1 MLFRRL
7 LRCLL
12 ASLMVIPM
20 ALVAGATDPAG
31 ASRTTSGTD
40 FWLAFG
46 QNLTPSGQ
54 RLFLTGS
61 TATTATVSIASLS
74 FSETVSITPGTVS
87 TVEVPTAVQ
96 VGGTEGTTDE
106 GIRITAG
113 EPITVYGA
121 NVAQYSS
128 DAFVGLPV
136 ASLGNRYRVLSYAA
150 SSGSLPSRLTVVGTV
165 DGTTV
170 TITPASTLAGGRTA
184 NTPYTV
190 TLNAGQTYTV
200 TSSSSS
206 SNSAVIGNHDVTG
219 TVVESTQPVSVFAS
233 VDCVNIIAGACDH
246 IVEQLPPTE
255 AWGTNFLAVR
265 FPKAS
270 GGDRFRIIADQ
281 DDTEVRAEGNL
292 LATLDAGEFLQTT
305 LPTGSPTGAQ
315 GVLITT
321 SKPAMVM
328 QYMEGGTTYSDG
340 TVTRSGDPAMLLIP
354 PYEQFQAAYTF
365 ATPAVGFE
373 LHAINVMAPTSSTGS
388 ILLDGVP
395 MVATWNPIAGT
406 TFSAAQVWTT
416 AGTHTITGS
425 LPFGLAVSGY
435 NDFNSYAYAGGYS
448 VSQVASVTELDL
460 GGITEVPGLTG
471 GDSDD
476 SCFDLT
482 VKNTNGDP
490 VEGVRVD
497 AEVTGANPQTTFA
510 VSDADGIAEVCLT
523 GTDPGTSTINLNVG
537 GVTSTLTM
545 TWASTAP
552 STTVPAPTT
561 TTTEP
566 PAPTTVPAPTTTVPT
581 APTTTV
587 PVARSAA
594 LPSGDPVAVEGP
606 ALRSVPVDAPTGATI
621 IGLGITPSGSGSW
634 SLDSRGTVRTAGDAT
649 FHGSPDNLGLKA
661 PAAGLA
667 PMPDGGGYYVV
678 AEDGG
683 VFAYGDAPFKGSAA
697 DIPLAAPVRAIAPS
711 CAGNGYYLAAED
723 GGVFTYGD
731 AQFHGSMAGTR
742 LNDGVIG
749 IAPLCT
755 GDGYYLFARDGGVF
769 AFGEAQFHG
778 SLANNIP
785 PGGVVALVPTTTG
798 NGYWLVGGDRSV
810 TPFGDARSPIISGA
824 GAYALSYGATGMPA

>member
-1 MLFRRL
+1 
-7 LRCLL
+7 
-12 ASLMVIPM
+12 MVIPM
-20 ALVAGATDPAG
+20 AFAATGAGPASAAT
-31 ASRTTSGTD
+31 RTSAGTD
-40 FWLAFG
+40 FWLAFPTNEG
-46 QNLTPSGQ
+46 PSTL
-54 RLFLTGS
+54 RLFITGS
-61 TATTATVSIASLS
+61 TATTATVTADAVS
-74 FSETVSITPGTVS
+74 FSETVTITPGTVS
-87 TVEVPTAVQ
+87 EVTVPTSVQ
-96 VGGTEGTTDE
+96 VGGAEGTTSE
-106 GIRITAG
+106 GIRVVAG
-113 EPITVYGA
+113 APVTVYGLNQQGA
-121 NVAQYSS
+121 TT
-128 DAFVGLPV
+128 DAFLGLPT
-136 ASLGNRYRVLSYAA
+136 AALGNRYWVLSHATSI
-150 SSGSLPSRLTVVGTV
+150 SSLFSRLTVVGTA

-170 TITPASTLAGGRTA
+170 TITPASNLAGSRTA
-184 NTPYTV
+184 DTPYTV

-200 TSSSSS
+200 TATTAS
-206 SNSAVIGNHDVTG
+206 SNSSVVGSHDVSG
-219 TVVESTQPVSVFAS
+219 TLVESTAPVAVYGS
-233 VDCVNIIAGACDH
+233 VDCVNIISGACDH
-246 IVEQLPPTE
+246 VVEQLTPTE

-281 DDTEVRAEGNL
+281 DDTEVYAEGNL

-321 SKPAMVM
+321 TKPAMVM
-328 QYMEGGTTYSDG
+328 QYMQGGTTYSDG
-340 TVTRSGDPAMLLIP
+340 TTSRSGDPAFLLVP

-365 ATPAVGFE
+365 ATPATGFD
-373 LHAINVMAPTSSTGS
+373 LHAINVMAPTSSTGT
-388 ILLDGVP
+388 IQFDGAP
-395 MVATWNPIAGT
+395 LSTTWNPIAGT
-406 TFSAAQVWTT
+406 TFSAAQVWIT
-416 AGTHTITGS
+416 AGTHSITGS

-435 NDFNSYAYAGGYS
+435 NDADSYAYPGGYS
-448 VSQVASVTELDL
+448 LSQVASVTELDL

-471 GDSDD
+471 GDGDD

-482 VKNTNGDP
+482 VKNSNGDP

-523 GTDPGTSTINLNVG
+523 GTDPGTSTIDLNVG

-561 TTTEP
+561 TV
-566 PAPTTVPAPTTTVPT
+566 PAPTTTVPAPTTTVPAT
-581 APTTTV
+581 TTVPPAPTTTV
-587 PVARSAA
+587 PAARSAA
-594 LPSGDPVAVEGP
+594 LPAGDPAVVDGP
-606 ALRSVPVDAPTGATI
+606 SLRSVPVDAPTGATI

-634 SLDSRGTVRTAGDAT
+634 SLDSRGTVRTAGDAP
-649 FHGSPDNLGLKA
+649 FLGSPHELGLKA

-697 DIPLAAPVRAIAPS
+697 DVPLAAPVRAIAPACS
-711 CAGNGYYLAAED
+711 GNGYYLAAED
-723 GGVFTYGD
+723 GGVFAYGD
-731 AQFHGSMAGTR
+731 APFLGSMAGTP

-749 IAPLCT
+749 VAPLCN
-755 GDGYYLFARDGGVF
+755 GESGYYLFARDGGVF
-769 AFGEAQFHG
+769 AFGGARFFG
-778 SLANNIP
+778 SLADDIP

-824 GAYALSYGATGMPA
+824 GAYALSYGAAGMPA

>member
-1 MLFRRL
+1 MFRRL
-7 LRCLL
+7 LRCAL
-12 ASLMVIPM
+12 ASLMVVPM
-20 ALVAGATDPAG
+20 ALAATSASPAS
-31 ASRTTSGTD
+31 AARTSAGTD
-40 FWLAFG
+40 FWLAFPRNHNG
-46 QNLTPSGQ
+46 SATQ
-54 RLFLTGS
+54 RLFLTGP
-61 TATTATVSIASLS
+61 TATTATVTAAAAS
-74 FSETVSITPGTVS
+74 FTETVTITPGTVS
-87 TVEVPTAVQ
+87 EVTVPNTVQ
-96 VGGTEGTTDE
+96 VSGTEGVSSM
-106 GIRITAG
+106 GIRVVAG
-113 EPITVYGA
+113 APITVYGLSQITA
-121 NVAQYSS
+121 TT
-128 DAFVGLPV
+128 DAYLGLPV
-136 ASLGNRYRVLSYAA
+136 AALGNRYRALSYAQ
-150 SSGSLPSRLTVVGTV
+150 SGTSSRLTVVGTA

-170 TITPASTLAGGRTA
+170 TITPASDLAGGRTA
-184 NTPYTV
+184 NVPYDV
-190 TLNAGQTYTV
+190 TLNAGDTYTV
-200 TSSSSS
+200 TSTTSSA
-206 SNSAVIGNHDVTG
+206 NSAVIGSHDVTG
-219 TVVESTQPVSVFAS
+219 TLVESTAPVAVYGS
-233 VDCVNIIAGACDH
+233 VDCANIIAGACDH
-246 IVEQLPPTE
+246 TVEQLTPTE

-281 DDTEVRAEGNL
+281 DDTEVRSEGNL

-305 LPTGSPTGAQ
+305 LPSGSPTGAE

-328 QYMEGGTTYSDG
+328 QYMQGGTSYSDG
-340 TVTRSGDPAMLLIP
+340 TTTRSGDPAFLLVP

-365 ATPAVGFE
+365 ATPATGFD
-373 LHAINVMAPTSSTGS
+373 LHAINLMAPTSSTGT
-388 ILLDGVP
+388 IQFNGAPLTT
-395 MVATWNPIAGT
+395 TWNPIAGT
-406 TFSAAQVWTT
+406 TFSAAQVWIT
-416 AGTHTITGS
+416 AGTHSITGS

-435 NDFNSYAYAGGYS
+435 NSADSYAYPGGYS
-448 VSQVASVTELDL
+448 LSQVASVTELDL

-545 TWASTAP
+545 TWAATL
-552 STTVPAPTT
+552 PAPTT
-561 TTTEP
+561 TTTTP
-566 PAPTTVPAPTTTVPT
+566 PATTPPA
-581 APTTTV
+581 TV

-606 ALRSVPVDAPTGATI
+606 SLRSVPVDAPTGSRI
-621 IGLGITPSGSGSW
+621 IGLGITPSGAGSW